1 MKKFVIIF
9 LILLG
14 ISDTELFSQ
23 EISQRQEFNRLLYGL
38 WKGETTGSIS
48 KYENLMTML
57 ISPSEMATSA
67 GFYLGEV
74 IMKDFRYLG
83 DDKFECL
90 AKVKNVENGL
100 IKEEWIKAKIGV
112 YNDYLIIDYLQKT
125 TKFLVNNIPG
135 SGKSILIEKKTAYP
149 PELIVELEPS
159 SDIINP
165 NSKAHIDYTIKN
177 IGKGDANMVNV
188 TMLSDKTLPGMSL
201 RKAALSDNY
210 KEFISPNTSKGG
222 RFVIETTEELR
233 DETVTFTL
241 NVSTDNS
248 YSTSKSIVLNTKS
261 PFVRG
266 LPPDLFAE
274 LSFTDDNNN
283 GILEAKESAKI
294 FIKITNKGKGNAQ
307 ELKVSVEDDLLDANL
322 TIGNYSM
329 KVLKPAE
336 SYDVI
341 IPIFAGINIKTAEH
355 RLKIKVTEFFG
366 YDMDDA
372 FLILNTFEYQAPQL
386 VFSGLEIFD
395 SGENTYAINE
405 NGLLQAGEQATV
417 KFVIQNI
424 GLGDANDVG
433 FKIRTNNPDIYLEK
447 NQGMLGV
454 VKAGQTK
461 EISFIISPN
470 KRVTGTDLLPVLLTL
485 SETMGKG
492 NLTDYQLPISL
503 NTRPPETK
511 TLTVNSDFE
520 SLKKDFAK
528 FEYSSRK
535 FSMNTSNLIDI
546 KTIMPSNTKRKNS
559 IAVIFGVENY
569 KELPPAPYATNDADI
584 LKEYFQKR
592 LGVEKVVMYKND
604 EVSGFIFDDVFNPDN
619 GELQKEIVKGQTELF
634 VFYSGHGIPDK
645 SGENIYLFPFDGKV
659 ARIETQGYEI
669 NKLYEN
675 LEKLEAKS
683 VTVFL
688 DACFSGGSRTTE
700 TIKAENLV
708 AMKGVKIKPK
718 NNWAYLNNPNFT
730 IFNSSSEAETSL
742 GFDASQTGLF
752 TYFLCAGLQGQA
764 DSNQDKKI
772 TSGELKD
779 YLFDNVTTTSRKI
792 SGLQSPQ
799 FFGLED
805 TVLVEY

>member
-1 MKKFVIIF
+1 
-9 LILLG
+9 
-14 ISDTELFSQ
+14 
-23 EISQRQEFNRLLYGL
+23 
-38 WKGETTGSIS
+38 
-48 KYENLMTML
+48 
-57 ISPSEMATSA
+57 
-67 GFYLGEV
+67 
-74 IMKDFRYLG
+74 
-83 DDKFECL
+83 
-90 AKVKNVENGL
+90 
-100 IKEEWIKAKIGV
+100 
-112 YNDYLIIDYLQKT
+112 
-125 TKFLVNNIPG
+125 
-135 SGKSILIEKKTAYP
+135 
-149 PELIVELEPS
+149 
-159 SDIINP
+159 
-165 NSKAHIDYTIKN
+165 
-177 IGKGDANMVNV
+177 
-188 TMLSDKTLPGMSL
+188 
-201 RKAALSDNY
+201 
-210 KEFISPNTSKGG
+210 
-222 RFVIETTEELR
+222 
-233 DETVTFTL
+233 
-241 NVSTDNS
+241 
-248 YSTSKSIVLNTKS
+248 
-261 PFVRG
+261 
-266 LPPDLFAE
+266 
-274 LSFTDDNNN
+274 
-283 GILEAKESAKI
+283 
-294 FIKITNKGKGNAQ
+294 
-307 ELKVSVEDDLLDANL
+307 
-322 TIGNYSM
+322 
-329 KVLKPAE
+329 
-336 SYDVI
+336 
-341 IPIFAGINIKTAEH
+341 
-355 RLKIKVTEFFG
+355 
-366 YDMDDA
+366 
-372 FLILNTFEYQAPQL
+372 
-386 VFSGLEIFD
+386 
-395 SGENTYAINE
+395 
-405 NGLLQAGEQATV
+405 
-417 KFVIQNI
+417 
-424 GLGDANDVG
+424 
-433 FKIRTNNPDIYLEK
+433 
-447 NQGMLGV
+447 
-454 VKAGQTK
+454 
-461 EISFIISPN
+461 
-470 KRVTGTDLLPVLLTL
+470 
-485 SETMGKG
+485 
-492 NLTDYQLPISL
+492 
-503 NTRPPETK
+503 
-511 TLTVNSDFE
+511 
-520 SLKKDFAK
+520 
-528 FEYSSRK
+528 
-535 FSMNTSNLIDI
+535 MNTSNLIDI